1 MFSLLQA
8 KARQLSERL
17 FRSKHIKDLK
27 ERYHNYY
34 YYQCVIDCHAK
45 ILPST
50 GYENNV
56 AQTKQT
62 GGLGLHLISPRFSP
76 LNCCL
81 SVVL

>member
-17 FRSKHIKDLK
+17 FRSKHIKVSK
-27 ERYHNYY
+27 ERCYY
-34 YYQCVIDCHAK
+34 YYERIIDCHAK
-45 ILPST
+45 ILPSS